1 MAAPG
6 RTENSDVS
14 PDPNDIR
21 LAFVRAEL
29 EKDPCRFQFFQ
40 AVRLLERLSP
50 GREPVGQFGNPGNEA
65 VRIGVHNALA
75 FPPSQI
81 QEIVWPEEGPPR
93 MAVNFMGLTGTLG
106 ALPYTYTE
114 LILERIRAKDRTLA
128 AFFDLF
134 NHRIVSLFYQAWEK
148 YRLTVGYERD
158 QDDPVSRCLMAL
170 IGLGAGG
177 LQNRQPVPDQAL
189 LYYSG
194 LLSLQP
200 RSAVALAQILE
211 DYFGVPV
218 EIEQFVG
225 AWYRLDPDNQCCF
238 ESGDSYSEQLGFG
251 AVVGDEIW
259 DQQSRARIRLGPLS
273 TEQYLDFLPSGNSH
287 EPLRALTRFFSG
299 GDLEFEVQLVL
310 KQPEVPR
317 CELGMEG
324 AGAPMLG
331 WFTWM
336 KSTPAFDR
344 SPGDT
349 ILLLS

>member
-1 MAAPG
+1 MATPG
-6 RTENSDVS
+6 RTEDPDVNSR
-14 PDPNDIR
+14 R
-21 LAFVRAEL
+21 LAIVRADL
-29 EKDPCRFQFFQ
+29 EDDPCHFQFFQ
-40 AVRLLERLSP
+40 AVRLLERL
-50 GREPVGQFGNPGNEA
+50 GGGEPVGQFANPEDEA
-65 VRIGVHNALA
+65 VRFKVNNALA
-75 FPPSQI
+75 FPASQI
-81 QEIVWPEEGPPR
+81 QQIDWAGDGPPR

-114 LILERIRAKDRTLA
+114 LILERIRAKDRTIA
-128 AFFDLF
+128 EFFDLF
-134 NHRIVSLFYQAWEK
+134 NHRIISLFYQAWEK
-148 YRLTVGYERD
+148 YRLAVAYERD

-170 IGLGAGG
+170 IGLGTGG
-177 LQNRQPVPDQAL
+177 LQDRQPVRDHAL

-218 EIEQFVG
+218 DIEQFVG
-225 AWYRLDPDNQCCF
+225 AWYPLDLDNQCCF
-238 ESGDSYSEQLGFG
+238 DSGDSYSEQLGFG

-273 TEQYLDFLPSGNSH
+273 TEQYLDFLPCGKSY
-287 EPLRALTRFFSG
+287 EPLRAFTRLFSG
-299 GDLEFEVQLVL
+299 SDLEYEVQLVL
-310 KQPEVPR
+310 KQQEVPL
-317 CELGMEG
+317 CELGAEG
-324 AGAPMLG
+324 DGAPQLG

-349 ILLLS
+349 ILLL